1 MPARNAPIEKPERA
15 LFRSDSFRFLPVLD
29 LLVPERFREL
39 YRKAAQAE
47 NQPILEALLAEMQVG
62 LNVGP
67 ADLARIP
74 AFGATIVVANHP
86 FGMLDG
92 IALGALAL
100 RVRSDV
106 KILAN
111 QILASIPELAPH
123 CIFVDPFQGKGS
135 KQANVAGLR
144 QAVAHLR
151 AGGMLI
157 VFPGGEVSHW
167 HFRHGEI
174 CDPEWSD
181 SAARLACATEA
192 SVLPVLF
199 PGTNSLP
206 FHIMGLIHPML
217 RTVRLPHELVNK
229 FGKQVDVCIGNPI
242 PPEKISSISDMRG
255 ATDYLRWRTYLL
267 RNRQP
272 ARVTMPFSW
281 KFPVSDRA
289 PQQIASPVAGE
300 TLIDELRSLG
310 PDGCLVENRE
320 FAVYSARGDQIP
332 NLLNEIGR
340 QREIT
345 FREVGEGSGKAA
357 DLDQYDPYYTHLILW
372 SKSKQELAGGYRLAN
387 TEEVLESRGIAGLY
401 TSSLFK
407 FHRTWFD
414 QIGPALELGR
424 SFVGLEYQK
433 QYASLLMLW
442 KGIACYVARHP
453 ETPVLFGAVSVSN
466 RYTQASRELI
476 VQFFKAQADPLG
488 KLVRPKCAFPQNRL
502 RQWELSSITAMLDLE
517 DLSESIA
524 EVEQD
529 GKGLPVLFKQYLKV
543 GGRILAFNLD
553 KNFSN
558 VLDGLVLVD
567 LRRTD
572 RSRLETYMSKPGMEA
587 FLRYHSAVSL
597 PADAQAPT
605 VIQ

>member
-1 MPARNAPIEKPERA
+1 MPVRNASIEKPEGA
-15 LFRSDSFRFLPVLD
+15 LFRSDSFKFLSVLD
-29 LLVPERFREL
+29 LLVPQRFREL
-39 YRKAAQAE
+39 YRNAAQAE
-47 NQPILEALLAEMQVG
+47 DQPILEALLSEMQVS
-62 LNVGP
+62 LNVEP

-74 AFGATIVVANHP
+74 AFGASIVVANHP

-106 KILAN
+106 KLLVN

-123 CIFVDPFQGKGS
+123 CIFVDPFQGKNS

-151 AGGMLI
+151 GGGMLI

-167 HFRHGEI
+167 QFRHGEI

-199 PGTNSLP
+199 LGTNSLP
-206 FHIMGLIHPML
+206 FHLMGLIHPML

-242 PPEKISSISDMRG
+242 PAEKISSIADMRE
-255 ATDYLRWRTYLL
+255 ATEYMRWRTYLL

-272 ARVTMPFSW
+272 ARVSMPVNWEAPASE
-281 KFPVSDRA
+281 PP
-289 PQQIASPVAGE
+289 PQQIASPVASNA
-300 TLIDELRSLG
+300 LLDELRSLG
-310 PDGCLVENRE
+310 PGGCVVENRE

-332 NLLNEIGR
+332 NLLSEIGR

-357 DLDQYDPYYTHLILW
+357 DLDEYDPYYTHLILW
-372 SKSKQELAGGYRLAN
+372 GKSKQELVGGYRLVN
-387 TEEVLESRGIAGLY
+387 TEEVLESRGVAGLY

-407 FHRTWFD
+407 FRRGWFE

-424 SFVGLEYQK
+424 SFVRLEYQK

-442 KGIACYVARHP
+442 KGIASYVARHP

-476 VQFFKAQADPLG
+476 VEFFKSQADPLA

-502 RQWELSSITAMLDLE
+502 RQWELSSITTLLDLE
-517 DLSESIA
+517 ELSESIA

-567 LRRTD
+567 LRRTE
-572 RSRLETYMSKPGMEA
+572 RSRLETYMSKEGMEA
-587 FLRYHSAVSL
+587 FLRYHSRALLSE
-597 PADAQAPT
+597 PAQAAPA
-605 VIQ
+605 IQ